1 MNAEQIREL
10 PVGTHILA
18 VEDSGERTVCVI
30 GYRGHPSN
38 KFLTYRVRGQVRWAA
53 IESRPGVHYERV

>member
-18 VEDSGERTVCVI
+18 VNPGGERTVCVI
-30 GYRGHPSN
+30 GYRGRPSN
-38 KFLTYRVRGQVRWAA
+38 KILTYRVRGKVRWAA
-53 IESRPGVHYERV
+53 IEGRPGVHYERV